1 MPATILDLCVH
12 IYVYM
17 IMQVMFCYNHVHVS
31 FCVMLYYSLG
41 SKSTKPEGN
50 SQQWIGIIMLADPFL
65 SMIKVKLDTQGNTT
79 KEQRNGTAKW

>member
-17 IMQVMFCYNHVHVS
+17 NMQVMFCENRVHVS

-41 SKSTKPEGN
+41 SKSTKPEKATRSSG
-50 SQQWIGIIMLADPFL
+50 LEL
-65 SMIKVKLDTQGNTT
+65 SC
-79 KEQRNGTAKW
+79 